1 MPGPA
6 ARSPGLAEAPT
17 RRDAP
22 PGGRSETVDA
32 VRAVALVG
40 VLLIN
45 MLTISGL
52 RLLEPEALAALQGP
66 ADRALDAALRV
77 FVEGKALAAFSLLF
91 GFSFSLLLAGAER
104 RGEPFGAFFARRLIV
119 LAGLGL
125 LNAAAFFWGDIL
137 VTYAA
142 IGATLPLAN
151 RLPQRALLG
160 LAFAL
165 ITLPPLALAAAGLSP
180 PGPAATADPASV
192 AAFAEP
198 SLTGT
203 VVRNWALYTGAVS
216 DASSP
221 GMRLLRYAT
230 IGGLFLLGLHAGR
243 SGLMRRVEQDG
254 AARLRRLALAAVAL
268 GLALEAAVVLGLVA
282 GPAATALAFARP
294 LVAAGYVLL
303 LAGALARPGAAAL
316 RRALAPLGRMALT
329 GYLMGGLAGQAI
341 FYGWG
346 GGLIGRTGTLGVAL
360 ATLGVVLAFAAF
372 AHAWLRVFTQGPWEW
387 LWRRL
392 SRGSHPARGVS

>member
-1 MPGPA
+1 
-6 ARSPGLAEAPT
+6 
-17 RRDAP
+17 
-22 PGGRSETVDA
+22 

-52 RLLEPEALAALQGP
+52 RLMEPEALATLQGP
-66 ADRALDAALRV
+66 ADRVLDAALRI

-91 GFSFSLLLAGAER
+91 GLSFSLLLAGAER
-104 RGEPFGAFFARRLIV
+104 RGEPFAAFFARRLIV

-160 LAFAL
+160 LALAL
-165 ITLPPLALAAAGLSP
+165 LGLPPIALAAAGVMP
-180 PGPAATADPASV
+180 PEPAAAADPASI
-192 AAFAEP
+192 AAFAVP
-198 SLTGT
+198 SLAET
-203 VVRNWALYTGAVS
+203 VARNWALYTGAVS
-216 DASSP
+216 DAASP
-221 GMRLLRYAT
+221 GLRLLRYAT

-243 SGLMRRVEQDG
+243 SGLLGRTENGREDG
-254 AARLRRLALAAVAL
+254 LRRLALAAVVV

-282 GPAATALAFARP
+282 GPAANALAPARP
-294 LVAAGYVLL
+294 LVAVGYVLL
-303 LAGALARPGAAAL
+303 LAAALARPGAAAL

-329 GYLMGGLAGQAI
+329 GYLMGGLAGQAL

-346 GGLIGRTGTLGVAL
+346 GGLIGRTGTVGVTLAALGLAL
-360 ATLGVVLAFAAF
+360 ALAAF
-372 AHAWLRVFTQGPWEW
+372 AHAWLRVFAQGPWEW

-392 SRGSHPARGVS
+392 SRGSPAPPRPS

>member
-1 MPGPA
+1 
-6 ARSPGLAEAPT
+6 
-17 RRDAP
+17 
-22 PGGRSETVDA
+22 

-52 RLLEPEALAALQGP
+52 RLMEPEALATLQGP
-66 ADRALDAALRV
+66 ADRVLDAALRI

-91 GFSFSLLLAGAER
+91 GLSFSLLLAGAER
-104 RGEPFGAFFARRLIV
+104 RGEPFAAFFARRLIV

-160 LAFAL
+160 LALAL
-165 ITLPPLALAAAGLSP
+165 LGLPPIALAAAGVMP
-180 PGPAATADPASV
+180 PEPAAAADPVSI
-192 AAFAEP
+192 AAFAVP
-198 SLTGT
+198 SLAET
-203 VVRNWALYTGAVS
+203 VARNWALYTGAVS
-216 DASSP
+216 DAASP
-221 GMRLLRYAT
+221 GLRLLRYAT

-243 SGLMRRVEQDG
+243 SGLLGRIENGGEDG
-254 AARLRRLALAAVAL
+254 LRRLALAAVAV

-282 GPAATALAFARP
+282 GPAAIALAPARP
-294 LVAAGYVLL
+294 LVAVGYVLL
-303 LAGALARPGAAAL
+303 LAAALARPGAAAP

-329 GYLMGGLAGQAI
+329 GYLMGGLAGQAL

-346 GGLIGRTGTLGVAL
+346 GGLIGRTGTVGVTLAALGLAL
-360 ATLGVVLAFAAF
+360 ALAAF
-372 AHAWLRVFTQGPWEW
+372 AHAWLCVFAQGPWEW

-392 SRGSHPARGVS
+392 SRGSPAPPRPS